1 MSTTKKKN
9 EKESPVARKRKRASY
24 GLDVKLHVI
33 KQKKENGQ
41 RVVDIA
47 RALGIP
53 ETTIRTMLKN
63 SAEIEAKATTTP
75 RHSEANITRM
85 RSDVMEI
92 MERKLCLWIDDLS
105 QQNTPVSLSL
115 IRTKALSLYDDIQKE
130 IGEDSSKKKPKD
142 FSASK
147 GWFHRFQKRYG
158 FKNVKMQQGSASVD
172 LRPPTTGRYSEDLK
186 KFIDAGVY
194 DPQQVF
200 NESTGHYGKRIPSR
214 TYVSRKKN
222 FESSFKVS
230 THKVSDERFLET
242 VVDDD
247 IHRLLDS
254 HSMPLTNEQLATLN
268 QTEANVE
275 EEETTRSDVSVKVS
289 NSDPA
294 KGFTV
299 DNLRSVF
306 AKIDEVVEFFKEHDH
321 QSDRAAKF
329 ERGLEKLL
337 SCYRT
342 LLSEKLRQG
351 QQETFD
357 AMFLPQKIAREHRS
371 VLGCSDD
378 QQKPK

>member
-1 MSTTKKKN
+1 MSTTKKQEN
-9 EKESPVARKRKRASY
+9 DAEKQALVVRKRKRASY

-85 RSDVMEI
+85 RSNVMEI
-92 MERKLCLWIDDLS
+92 MERQLCLWIEDLY

-130 IGEDSSKKKPKD
+130 IGEDSSKKKSKE

-158 FKNVKMQQGSASVD
+158 FKNVKMQQGPASVD
-172 LRPPTTGRYSEDLK
+172 LSHSSPDKYSDNLK
-186 KFIDAGVY
+186 KFIDDEGAY
-194 DPQQVF
+194 DPKQIF
-200 NESTGHYGKRIPSR
+200 NEPAGLYGKRISSR
-214 TYVSRKKN
+214 TYVSKKKN
-222 FESSFKVS
+222 DKSSFKFS
-230 THKVSDERFLET
+230 LKDKVSDDKFLEA
-242 VVDDD
+242 VNDDVD
-247 IHRLLDS
+247 RLLDS
-254 HSMPLTNEQLATLN
+254 HSLPLTNEHLAALN
-268 QTEANVE
+268 QATIAE
-275 EEETTRSDVSVKVS
+275 EEEGTIDDVATSK
-289 NSDPA
+289 

-299 DNLRSVF
+299 DNLQTVF
-306 AKIDEVVEFFKEHDH
+306 SKIAEVVEFFKEHDH
-321 QSDRAAKF
+321 QSDRADKF
-329 ERGLEKLL
+329 ERGLNELL

-342 LLSEKLRQG
+342 LLSEKLRDREHVTLSDVFV
-351 QQETFD
+351 QQEF
-357 AMFLPQKIAREHRS
+357 ANEHQPIS
-371 VLGCSDD
+371 GSSDD
-378 QQKPK
+378 RPKSK